1 MKSRKS
7 MLSVER
13 TMGSFTEPY
22 CWWKD
27 GYGKYPDLQGFIHV
41 RCLFGISEPSTVW
54 LLKRRQ
60 EQTYGGTL
68 KTPKI
73 TKRFFK
79 KPNRQE
85 RHKKAGWNK
94 KIQCKNFPINKWSWK
109 SWWPPR
115 HGGQIISQR
124 RVTWDLELR
133 MNSLCRT
140 GKRLKS
146 SRTSRMRKRIW
157 TPQELWGRH
166 PMNLQGI
173 NWDVCMFTYIKWL

>member
-1 MKSRKS
+1 MVNIPIYKVSYMSGACLGFLNHQQYGCWREGKNRPMGELSRLQRS
-7 MLSVER
+7 
-13 TMGSFTEPY
+13 P
-22 CWWKD
+22 KD
-27 GYGKYPDLQGFIHV
+27 
-41 RCLFGISEPSTVW
+41 S
-54 LLKRRQ
+54 LKNP
-60 EQTYGGTL
+60 TAK
-68 KTPKI
+68 KT
-73 TKRFFK
+73 
-79 KPNRQE
+79 Q
-85 RHKKAGWNK
+85 KAGWNK